1 MTLFHRLDSGQSAR
15 RIAYT
20 QVGDASALNLFIC
33 LPGLLETRAS
43 FHPLISSAAELDN
56 CCWVSLDYC
65 GRGESDAL
73 SSNEKYAT
81 SVYLA
86 DTEDLIAYLLS
97 SKASEPD
104 KKLHLV
110 GTSMGG
116 ILAMHLLQRLDRK
129 VDTLILNDI
138 GMSLNWSALVGL
150 YLQMNESPSKIN
162 ERQVDPRAIEAVNT
176 SSHFDLPYDFDLFS
190 MQFHPLLKN
199 HTGKLV
205 LLHNAHSSICP
216 TGIAE
221 QSKRR
226 VPELILWTQEGSS
239 HPTQWNATSI
249 QKLTQ
254 LLDLKPKA
262 IESSQDHHKQPQDPA
277 KVGQRSWWSRLKIF
291 SRSYS

>member
-1 MTLFHRLDSGQSAR
+1 LTLLHRLDSGQSAR

-20 QVGDASALNLFIC
+20 QVGDASAWNLFIC

-43 FHPLISSAAELDN
+43 FDPLISCAAGLDH
-56 CCWVSLDYC
+56 CCWISVDYC
-65 GRGESDAL
+65 GRGESDTL
-73 SSNEKYAT
+73 PIDQTYAT

-86 DTEDLIAYLLS
+86 DTEDLIANLLLTHR
-97 SKASEPD
+97 SEPE

-116 ILAMHLLQRLDRK
+116 ILAMHLLQRLDGK

-150 YLQMNESPSKIN
+150 YLQMNQSQKKIH
-162 ERQVDPRAIEAVNT
+162 ELQVDTRVIKAVNT

-190 MQFHPLLKN
+190 MQFHPLLN
-199 HTGKLV
+199 NYTGKLA

-216 TGIAE
+216 KGIAE

-226 VPELILWTQEGSS
+226 VPALNLWTQEGSS
-239 HPTQWNATSI
+239 HPAAWDAASV
-249 QKLTQ
+249 QKLAQ
-254 LLDLKPKA
+254 LLDLKPKTVD
-262 IESSQDHHKQPQDPA
+262 ISQDHQKLTQHPV
-277 KVGQRSWWSRLKIF
+277 KVGQRSWWSRFRIF
-291 SRSYS
+291 NRSYC